1 MQSKKP
7 PIHPGVYIKQSIIP
21 KKLSVKKAAEMLGIG
36 RPALSNLLNGN
47 AALSPDM
54 AMRVEKAF
62 HVDASTLLEIQTR
75 YDESEARIRED
86 DIAVRAYVPK
96 FLEITAHEI
105 DSWADADKARRELP
119 AILRT
124 LVHSTGNNL
133 TRVDF
138 PAFDNSQRRG
148 WDGQVTSESAT
159 PWIPR
164 GQSGWEFGCSQNPKS
179 KADSDYRNR
188 TDRVSKIERN
198 AMTFVFVTPRNWV
211 GKDDWAKDKCA
222 RCEWKDVRAFDASD
236 LEQWLEQSIP
246 AQTRIREFLGGA
258 GQEVKTLDHIWLE
271 WAGVTQPELPKEL
284 FQPAAERYQEQIHD
298 WLKEPP
304 VRPFVVAAD
313 SSIEALAFLSCSLEQ
328 LAETCS
334 GCYERAIVIRSLE
347 VFRTISRISSN
358 YIAIVASS
366 EVEQALAGLH
376 KKTHTIIVRGRN
388 TLRDDPD
395 IALDPL
401 GHEPF
406 SKALRE
412 TGLDDTR
419 ISQLARESARSP
431 TILRRRLAEVE
442 AVKIPP
448 WAKDSNVA
456 RKLIPLMFAG
466 AWDAG
471 IEADK
476 EILSCL
482 TDRHSKDVERIYK
495 DIERTIAELLGRDE
509 PPIWSISNHR
519 GVVSKIDVLFAVH
532 GALTRDD
539 LKNFLFAAE
548 VVLSE
553 QDPALELPEDRRW
566 AATLYEKSRDH
577 SSALRQGLC
586 DTLVLLAVHGNAL
599 VSKRLGIDLERAVG
613 GVVRSLL
620 PPSPGSTWLSQKED
634 LPQYAEAAPV
644 PFLDIVEADL
654 NSENPQ
660 LAVLFV
666 PAGVGPFGGCPRTG
680 MLWALELLAWKPER
694 LFRIT
699 SILAKLCEWRVDDNW
714 ANKPMNTLQ
723 SIFRCGMPQ
732 TGASLEKR
740 NQALEKLTRKF
751 PDVGWQVC
759 MGQFNSGFFLGINSH
774 KPRWRTDAF
783 DAGKVT
789 TDAEAWEGRCKA
801 VELALDW
808 PGHDEHTL
816 GDLIE
821 CVGVLNPDQRSR
833 VWELISAWND
843 TGPNDGQKAELRER
857 IRNWVLTRRGWHEGL
872 DADDRSC
879 ARKAYELLAPRNPVA
894 RHQWLFANQWVEE
907 TADELEDEELDIQ
920 KREERIT
927 RQRLDALQEVW
938 AESGLG
944 GTKELCRSGDAFS
957 IGLHIGEIH
966 AGVEQRVKFVQE
978 MLAEESTDLQGKCE
992 GCVSGFLI
1000 RLDSSDRDTVL
1011 QRLLTYPGFDEG
1023 GIVRLLGCAPFDA
1036 GTWQHVDQLA
1046 TPLKQRYWETV
1057 NPRWDPQ
1064 DASAIA
1070 TVVDEFLKVNR
1081 PHAAFHVVRMDWGLL
1096 DSPRLMHLLMEV
1108 ATNESEP
1115 SDQYRIDHHHVSKA
1129 LDSLEQRGDT
1139 SRDDLARLEFCF
1151 IRILNNTKH
1160 GIPNLE
1166 AQLSESPVLF
1176 MQALAL
1182 VFKRKDGGEDPV
1194 EWQLPSADNRKLV
1207 AEAAYSLLTNASRIP
1222 GTQSDASINPGEL
1235 KGWLEQVRTLAVEY
1249 GRVDIGDQM
1258 VGQLLSH
1265 CPSGEDGIWPCE
1277 PVREVIDDIGSQEIA
1292 NGMSIGI
1299 QNAQGPFW
1307 RGEDEPQERVL
1318 AEKYRNWSRELAIE
1332 FPFTANMLEQ
1342 IAASYD
1348 DQATWWESREG
1359 VRQRLEY

>member
-1 MQSKKP
+1 MTLQSKKP

-21 KKLSVKKAAEMLGIG
+21 KKLSVTKTAEMLGIG

-54 AMRVEKAF
+54 AMRIEKAF
-62 HVDASTLLEIQTR
+62 YADASVLLEIQAR
-75 YDESEARIRED
+75 HDEFEARVHED
-86 DIAVRAYVPK
+86 DIAVRAYVPA
-96 FLEITAHEI
+96 FLQITARQIATWAETI
-105 DSWADADKARRELP
+105 DARGQLP
-119 AILRT
+119 ALLRT
-124 LVHSTGNNL
+124 LVHSTGKHL
-133 TRVDF
+133 TVVDF

-148 WDGQVTSESAT
+148 WDGQVTSGSAT

-164 GQSGWEFGCSQNPKS
+164 GQSGWEFGCNQNPQTKARKDYNTRTTGVPAKERKS
-179 KADSDYRNR
+179 
-188 TDRVSKIERN
+188 T
-198 AMTFVFVTPRNWV
+198 TFVFVTPRNWA
-211 GKDDWAKDKCA
+211 GKDEWAKGRCA
-222 RCEWKDVRAFDASD
+222 RGEWKNVRAFDASD
-236 LEQWLEQSIP
+236 LEQWLEQSVP
-246 AQTRIREFLGGA
+246 AQARMQEFRGSA
-258 GQEVKTLDHIWLE
+258 GQEITTLEQIWLE

-284 FQPAAERYQEQIHD
+284 FQSAAERYQEQIHN

-313 SSIEALAFLSCSLEQ
+313 SSIEALAFLSCSFRQ
-328 LAETCS
+328 LAETCP
-334 GCYERAIVIRSLE
+334 GAYERAIVIRSLE

-388 TLRDDPD
+388 TVRDDAN
-395 IALDPL
+395 IALDLL

-406 SKALRE
+406 RKALRE
-412 TGLDDTR
+412 AGLEDTR
-419 ISQLARESARSP
+419 ITQLARESARSP
-431 TILRRRLAEVE
+431 TILRRRLAQVE

-448 WAKDSNVA
+448 WVNDSIAA
-456 RKLIPLMFAG
+456 RTLIPLMFAG

-471 IEADK
+471 TEADK
-476 EILSCL
+476 VILEFL
-482 TDRHSKDVERIYK
+482 TGRPYEEVEERI
-495 DIERTIAELLGRDE
+495 TELLGRGE
-509 PPIWSISNHR
+509 PPVWSISHHR

-532 GALTRDD
+532 RALTGED
-539 LKNFLFAAE
+539 LENFLLAAE

-599 VSKRLGIDLERAVG
+599 VSKRLGIDLEHAVG

-620 PPSPGSTWLSQKED
+620 TPSPGSTWLSQKED

-654 NSENPQ
+654 DSENPQ

-732 TGASLEKR
+732 TGASLEQR
-740 NQALEKLTRKF
+740 NQALEKLSRKF

-759 MGQFNSGFFLGINSH
+759 MGQFNSGLFLGINSH

-821 CVGVLNPDQRSR
+821 CIWVLNPDQRSR

-843 TGPNDGQKAELRER
+843 TGPNDSQKAELRER
-857 IRNWVLTRRGWHEGL
+857 IRNWVLTRRGWHEDL

-879 ARKAYELLAPRNPVA
+879 ARRAYELLAPRNPVA

-907 TADELEDEELDIQ
+907 TADELEDEEFDIQ

-927 RQRLDALQEVW
+927 HQRLDALQEVW

-957 IGLHIGEIH
+957 IGWHIAEIH
-966 AGVEQRVKFVQE
+966 TGVEQRVKFVQD
-978 MLAEESTDLQGKCE
+978 MLAEQSTDLQGKCE
-992 GCVSGFLI
+992 QCISGFLA
-1000 RLDSSDRDTVL
+1000 RLELVDRDTVL
-1011 QRLLTYPGFDEG
+1011 QKLLGNSDFDEG
-1023 GIVRLLGCAPFDA
+1023 GIVRLLGCAPFDS
-1036 GTWQHVDQLA
+1036 GTWKHVDRLPM
-1046 TPLKQRYWETV
+1046 TLKQGYWETV
-1057 NPRWDPQ
+1057 NPRWGPHDT
-1064 DASAIA
+1064 SAMA
-1070 TVVDEFLKVNR
+1070 TVVDELLKVNR
-1081 PHAAFHVVRMDWGLL
+1081 PHAAFSIAHMDWELL
-1096 DSPRLMHLLMEV
+1096 DSPRLMRLLTEV
-1108 ATNESEP
+1108 ATNDPEP
-1115 SDQYRIDHHHVSKA
+1115 SGHNQIDRFYISEA
-1129 LDSLEQRGDT
+1129 LNTLGQRGDT
-1139 SRDDLARLEFCF
+1139 SREDLAQLEFRF
-1151 IRILNNTKH
+1151 IGILYNTAH

-1166 AQLSESPVLF
+1166 IQLSESPVMF

-1182 VFKRKDGGEDPV
+1182 VFKRKDGGEDPIG
-1194 EWQLPSADNRKLV
+1194 WQLANTDNRNAV
-1207 AEAAYSLLTNASRIP
+1207 ASAAYSLLTNASRIP
-1222 GTQSDASINPGEL
+1222 GTQANASINLGEL
-1235 KGWLEQVRTLAVEY
+1235 RIWLEEVRSLTAEY
-1249 GRVDIGDQM
+1249 GRADVGDQM
-1258 VGQLLSH
+1258 IGQLLSH
-1265 CPSGEDGIWPCE
+1265 CPPGEDGIWPCE
-1277 PVREVIDDIGSQEIA
+1277 PVREAIEDIGSQEMGI
-1292 NGMSIGI
+1292 GMSIGA
-1299 QNAQGPFW
+1299 QNARGPFW
-1307 RGEDEPQERVL
+1307 RGEDEPQERAL
-1318 AEKYRNWSRELAIE
+1318 AERYRNWSRELTFE
-1332 FPFTANMLEQ
+1332 YPFTARLLEQ
-1342 IAASYD
+1342 IAVSYD
-1348 DQATWWESREG
+1348 HQATWWESKEG